1 MWGSWLE
8 SIAGEGAGRSS
19 GLQEGGGEDY
29 ASHMSMDAATSD
41 KGSKGSEDSTAPDAP
56 PRPSADL
63 RHRYEAVKQRIADA
77 TRKVGRKPDD
87 VVLVAVTKNASIDV
101 VRELLALGHRDFGE
115 NRAQQLANRATQL
128 NEYRQ
133 RIEDHPESS
142 GGVEDL
148 PEPRWHMIGQL
159 QRNKVRKLVD
169 HVRLVHSVDSM
180 RLAEEIQAQGARRDT
195 QVEILIE
202 VNLGEEQKGGIA
214 APAVRHVIDQMD
226 SMLNVRVR
234 GVMGMAPFTDD
245 ESVIRSAFDRC
256 RDVFEDVRKQANEP
270 ERIDILSMGMSND
283 FEIAIEYGANI
294 VRVGTALVGEPVV
307 EDPEEEPD
315 QD

>member
-1 MWGSWLE
+1 
-8 SIAGEGAGRSS
+8 
-19 GLQEGGGEDY
+19 
-29 ASHMSMDAATSD
+29 MSMDAATSA
-41 KGSKGSEDSTAPDAP
+41 KGRKGSEDPTEPGSP
-56 PRPSADL
+56 PRPSPDL
-63 RHRYEAVKQRIADA
+63 RNRYDAVKQRIADA
-77 TRKVGRKPDD
+77 TLKAGRKPDD

-128 NEYRQ
+128 AEYRQ
-133 RIEDHPESS
+133 RLEDHPESS
-142 GGVEDL
+142 GGDSL

-202 VNLGEEQKGGIA
+202 VNLGEDQKGGIA
-214 APAVRHVIDQMD
+214 APAVRHVVDQMD
-226 SMLNVRVR
+226 SMLNIKFR
-234 GVMGMAPFTDD
+234 GVMGMAPLTDD

-256 RDVFEDVRKQANEP
+256 RDVFEDLRKQVRDP

-283 FEIAIEYGANI
+283 LEIAIEYGANI
-294 VRVGTALVGEPVV
+294 VRVGSALVGEPVV

-315 QD
+315 RD

>member
-1 MWGSWLE
+1 
-8 SIAGEGAGRSS
+8 
-19 GLQEGGGEDY
+19 
-29 ASHMSMDAATSD
+29 MSMDAATSE
-41 KGSKGSEDSTAPDAP
+41 KGRKGSEDPIDTGSPAQ
-56 PRPSADL
+56 PSADL
-63 RHRYEAVKQRIADA
+63 RKRYEAVKQRIADA
-77 TRKVGRKPDD
+77 TRKVGRKPED

-128 NEYRQ
+128 AEFRQ

-142 GGVEDL
+142 GGDTP

-180 RLAEEIQAQGARRDT
+180 RLAEEIQVQGARRDT

-234 GVMGMAPFTDD
+234 GVMGMAPLTDD

-256 RDVFEDVRKQANEP
+256 RDVFEDVRKMANEP
-270 ERIDILSMGMSND
+270 DRIDILSMGMSND
-283 FEIAIEYGANI
+283 LEIAIEYGANI

-307 EDPEEEPD
+307 EEPEEEPD
-315 QD
+315 RD

>member
-1 MWGSWLE
+1 
-8 SIAGEGAGRSS
+8 
-19 GLQEGGGEDY
+19 
-29 ASHMSMDAATSD
+29 MSMDAATSA
-41 KGSKGSEDSTAPDAP
+41 KGSKGSEDPTESGTP
-56 PRPSADL
+56 PEPSPDL
-63 RHRYEAVKQRIADA
+63 RNRYEAVKRRIADA
-77 TRKVGRKPDD
+77 TRKAGRRPED

-128 NEYRQ
+128 KEYRQ
-133 RIEDHPESS
+133 RLDDHPEAS
-142 GGVEDL
+142 GGDSL

-214 APAVRHVIDQMD
+214 APAVRHVVDQMD
-226 SMLNVRVR
+226 SMLNVKVR
-234 GVMGMAPFTDD
+234 GVMGMAPNTEN

-256 RDVFEDVRKQANEP
+256 RDVFEDVRKQVRDP

-283 FEIAIEYGANI
+283 LEIAIEYGANI
-294 VRVGTALVGEPVV
+294 VRVGTALVGQPVV
-307 EDPEEEPD
+307 EDAEEEPD
-315 QD
+315 TD

>member
-1 MWGSWLE
+1 MGVSWRE
-8 SIAGEGAGRSS
+8 SIARRGLGQLPGLRES
-19 GLQEGGGEDY
+19 GDEDY
-29 ASHMSMDAATSD
+29 ASRMSMDAATSA
-41 KGSKGSEDSTAPDAP
+41 KGSKGSEDPTKTGTP
-56 PRPSADL
+56 PRPSANL
-63 RHRYEAVKQRIADA
+63 RKRYEAVKQRIADA

-101 VRELLALGHRDFGE
+101 VRQLLALGHRDFGE
-115 NRAQQLANRATQL
+115 NRAQQMTNRATQL
-128 NEYRQ
+128 AEYRQ
-133 RIEDHPESS
+133 RLEDHPESS
-142 GGVEDL
+142 GGNSL
-148 PEPRWHMIGQL
+148 AEPRWHMIGQL

-226 SMLNVRVR
+226 SMLNIKVR
-234 GVMGMAPFTDD
+234 GVMGMAPLTDN
-245 ESVIRSAFDRC
+245 ESEIRSAFDRC
-256 RDVFEDVRKQANEP
+256 RDVFEDVRKRANEP
-270 ERIDILSMGMSND
+270 NSIDILSMGMSND
-283 FEIAIEYGANI
+283 LEIAIEYGANI

-307 EDPEEEPD
+307 EDAEEEPD